1 MYLQHLSGQGVP
13 FYAISLI
20 DTLKMLLSI
29 PAVVKKMVMYPDQSE
44 DVMWVQNMPTNVYS
58 VYSVYSVYYF
68 ILYMFIISQCSELW
82 QGQCWLTDPQY
93 HAASAQVLGQEV
105 YPGDLIGFQL
115 QVVGGVIGRVRKFF
129 TKVWHCIFYH
139 NYTVL

>member
-44 DVMWVQNMPTNVYS
+44 DVM
-58 VYSVYSVYYF
+58 
-68 ILYMFIISQCSELW
+68 
-82 QGQCWLTDPQY
+82 
-93 HAASAQVLGQEV
+93 
-105 YPGDLIGFQL
+105 
-115 QVVGGVIGRVRKFF
+115 
-129 TKVWHCIFYH
+129 
-139 NYTVL
+139 